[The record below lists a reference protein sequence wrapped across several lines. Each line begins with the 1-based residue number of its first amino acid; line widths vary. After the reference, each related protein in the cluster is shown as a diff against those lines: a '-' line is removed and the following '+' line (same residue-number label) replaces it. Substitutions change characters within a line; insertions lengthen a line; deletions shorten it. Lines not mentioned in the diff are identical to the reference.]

1 MYAENYL
8 TDEQLRGSALVTV
21 RINDVNDETP
31 VFSEPLYTRILEE
44 RTPVGTTVLTVMAS
58 DDDMANVKNAQDIVL
73 SLHFIFHRHLILM

>member
-8 TDEQLRGSALVTV
+8 TDEQLRGSTQVTI

-31 VFSEPLYTRILEE
+31 MFSLPLYTQTLEE

-58 DDDMANVKNAQDIVL
+58 DDDLANVSNSQDVVL
-73 SLHFIFHRHLILM
+73 SLHFIFHRHLILI